1 MKQLFSILLSLAF
14 VFSLNNTSVKASS
27 FPDLEHVPWA
37 KEEIIYLTDEGI
49 INGFPDGT
57 FGPQMDV
64 TRGQVAVMLVRDLF
78 PNASPTSTPP
88 FTDLSKGKY
97 YYNEVAVAYEKGII
111 KGYDN
116 KVRPTDP
123 ISRAEAAVM
132 VDRAYDIKRNGSVN
146 GLPDAQNI
154 SWATGSIM
162 DLYSQNI
169 INGTPD
175 GSFKPYKDITRAE
188 FAKVLAA
195 TIEPSFRSMDDLEV
209 HFIDVGQGDS
219 TLIESPSGKT
229 ILIDGGRKSAGEE
242 IVDYLAS
249 SGIDS
254 IDIMVATH
262 PDADHIGGLIDVLE
276 QVEVKKVVD
285 SGKPHTTD
293 TYMEYLTL
301 IDQKNIPFET
311 PSAGDSLNLDDTLD
325 INVLNS
331 LHSSSDN
338 NESSIVLKV
347 SHNQIDF
354 MLTGDASVD
363 IEQEIIEQYDV
374 EAEIL
379 KLGHHGASNSTS
391 SAFVNA
397 VDPEV
402 GILSYGPNSYGH
414 PDSTVV
420 NRMWD
425 AGATLYSTCDA
436 GTITVT
442 TNGNSYHV
450 DASPF
455 DGSDNC
461 GTNINPEPEPEPEP
475 TPDPD
480 PQYPINVNTADYE
493 TLQLI
498 KGVGPAIAQNIIDY
512 RNTYGPF
519 TSYNQLLNVKY
530 IGPATLEE
538 MRPYIT
544 LG

>member
-14 VFSLNNTSVKASS
+14 VFSLNNQSVSASS
-27 FPDLEHVPWA
+27 FPDLDQVSWT
-37 KEEIIYLTDEGI
+37 KKEIIYLTDEGI
-49 INGFPDGT
+49 INGLPDGT
-57 FGPQMDV
+57 FGPRKKV
-64 TRGQVAVMLVRDLF
+64 TRAQVAVMLVRDLF
-78 PNASPTSTPP
+78 PNSSPTSTPP

-97 YYNEVAVAYEKGII
+97 YYNEVAIAYEKGILT
-111 KGYDN
+111 GYEN

-132 VDRAYDIKRNGSVN
+132 VDRAYDIKRNGTVN
-146 GLPDAQNI
+146 GVPDAKNI
-154 SWATGSIM
+154 SWATTSIM

-175 GSFKPYKDITRAE
+175 GSFKPYNDITRAE
-188 FAKVLAA
+188 FAKILAA
-195 TIEPSFRSMDDLEV
+195 TIEPSFRSIDDLEV
-209 HFIDVGQGDS
+209 HFLDVGQGDS

-276 QVEVKKVVD
+276 QVDVKKVVD
-285 SGKPHTTD
+285 SGKSHTTD

-311 PSAGDSLNLDDTLD
+311 PSAGDTLNLDDILD
-325 INVLNS
+325 IKVLNS

-363 IEQEIIEQYDV
+363 IEQEMIQQYDV

-391 SAFVNA
+391 SSFVNA

-414 PDSTVV
+414 PNPTVV

-425 AGATLYSTCDA
+425 AGATLYSTCDH

-442 TNGNSYHV
+442 TNGNSYNV
-450 DASPF
+450 DADPF
-455 DGSDNC
+455 MGNDSC
-461 GTNINPEPEPEPEP
+461 GTNVNPDPEPEPEPDPEP
-475 TPDPD
+475 
-480 PQYPINVNTADYE
+480 QFPINVNKADHE

-512 RNTYGPF
+512 RNANGPF
-519 TSYNQLLNVKY
+519 QTIEELLNVKY

>member
-1 MKQLFSILLSLAF
+1 MKKLFSILLSLAF
-14 VFSLNNTSVKASS
+14 VFSLNTQSVSASS
-27 FPDLEHVPWA
+27 FPDLDQVPWA
-37 KEEIIYLTDEGI
+37 KEEIIYLTEEGI
-49 INGFPDGT
+49 INGLPDGT
-57 FGPQMDV
+57 FGPKLNV
-64 TRGQVAVMLVRDLF
+64 TRAQVAVMLVRDLF
-78 PNASPTSTPP
+78 PNASPKSTPP
-88 FTDLSKGKY
+88 FTDLIKGKY
-97 YYNEVAVAYEKGII
+97 YYDEVAIAYEKGILT
-111 KGYDN
+111 GYDN

-132 VDRAYDIKRNGSVN
+132 VDRAYDIKRNGSVS

-154 SWATGSIM
+154 SWATTSIM

-188 FAKVLAA
+188 FAKILAA

-229 ILIDGGRKSAGEE
+229 ILIDGGRKSAGQE
-242 IVDYLAS
+242 IVDYLS
-249 SGIDS
+249 SAGINT
-254 IDIMVATH
+254 IDLLVATH

-276 QVEVKKVVD
+276 QMKVNKVLD
-285 SGKPHTTD
+285 SGKSHTTD

-301 IDQKNIPFET
+301 IDEKDIPFKEAYT
-311 PSAGDSLNLDDTLD
+311 GEMLNFDDVLD
-325 INVLNS
+325 IKVLNS
-331 LHSSSDN
+331 KHSSNDN
-338 NESSIVLKV
+338 NDSSVVLKV
-347 SHNQIDF
+347 THGEIDF
-354 MLTGDASVD
+354 MLTGDAPTD
-363 IEQEIIEQYDV
+363 IETEMVSRFDI

-379 KLGHHGASNSTS
+379 KVGHHGASNSTS
-391 SAFVNA
+391 QAFVNE

-402 GILSYGPNSYGH
+402 GILSYGENSYGH
-414 PDSTVV
+414 PNSTVV
-420 NRMWD
+420 NRLWN
-425 AGATLYSTCDA
+425 AGTKLYSTCDA
-436 GTITVT
+436 GTITVS
-442 TNGNSYHV
+442 TNGTSYDV
-450 DASPF
+450 NANEF
-455 DGSDNC
+455 DGSDECTTPSN
-461 GTNINPEPEPEPEP
+461 
-475 TPDPD
+475 PDPD
-480 PQYPINVNTADYE
+480 SDPEPQYPINVNTADYE

-519 TSYNQLLNVKY
+519 TSYDQLLNVKY